1 MLKLKKVIGICSLGL
16 CIVMTAGGNSNTKGA
31 SLEET
36 QAQAEEMTKTN
47 TMEDKSESSLID
59 TYKQYEEFG
68 MKYNESDNRFY
79 YNGKLVRK
87 FTDKKDADGNINGFS
102 FADGEVD
109 VKAKRDE
116 SNKLIELEELSK
128 EDFDKNTES
137 LKSTQKLG
145 DTQSFEEGNSE
156 LPDET
161 LEDYQEYGI
170 SYNKDSKIWQYEG
183 KDIYIFYDPDG
194 YKMIQGNVKTTD
206 SVSLKVER
214 NSKGKIEKVLT
225 MESDEINLYAKK
237 LLQ

>member
-1 MLKLKKVIGICSLGL
+1 M
-16 CIVMTAGGNSNTKGA
+16 
-31 SLEET
+31 
-36 QAQAEEMTKTN
+36 
-47 TMEDKSESSLID
+47 
-59 TYKQYEEFG
+59 
-68 MKYNESDNRFY
+68 
-79 YNGKLVRK
+79 
-87 FTDKKDADGNINGFS
+87 
-102 FADGEVD
+102 
-109 VKAKRDE
+109 
-116 SNKLIELEELSK
+116 
-128 EDFDKNTES
+128 
-137 LKSTQKLG
+137 
-145 DTQSFEEGNSE
+145 
-156 LPDET
+156 PDET